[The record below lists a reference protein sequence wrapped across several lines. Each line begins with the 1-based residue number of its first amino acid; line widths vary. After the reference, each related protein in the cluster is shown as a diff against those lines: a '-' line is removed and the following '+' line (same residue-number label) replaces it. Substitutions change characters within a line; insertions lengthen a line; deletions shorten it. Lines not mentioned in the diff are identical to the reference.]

1 MEKKKN
7 QSIKVSKMVSCLQ
20 NECLKLMHVLQVT
33 NKQLNNKKKTKK
45 WTKEKQGD
53 HKMHQ

>member
-1 MEKKKN
+1 
-7 QSIKVSKMVSCLQ
+7 MVSCFQ
-20 NECLKLMHVLQVT
+20 NERLQLMRMPQVT

-45 WTKEKQGD
+45 WTNEKQGD